1 MGEVCPSTK
10 KILFIIANN
19 NNIHLKRHSPHHL
32 NSIINNPKTFSGI
45 SFLMDSGLD
54 SVFHQF
60 QYLHR
65 FSCHFNFGEINA
77 IGQIASHHRI
87 FLLQGVSLK

>member
-32 NSIINNPKTFSGI
+32 NSIITNPKTFSGI
-45 SFLMDSGLD
+45 PES
-54 SVFHQF
+54 
-60 QYLHR
+60 
-65 FSCHFNFGEINA
+65 
-77 IGQIASHHRI
+77 ASI
-87 FLLQGVSLK
+87 KPEKAASNTAAFFIPPAD

>member
-32 NSIINNPKTFSGI
+32 NSIITNPKTFSGI
-45 SFLMDSGLD
+45 PYLFQSSGFKDEL
-54 SVFHQF
+54 SALNV
-60 QYLHR
+60 YLP
-65 FSCHFNFGEINA
+65 
-77 IGQIASHHRI
+77 ASDYPA
-87 FLLQGVSLK
+87 